1 MAKVFDGVSSRAF
14 PEVLLARRAALR
26 AFLVVVMGRFSRGPF
41 RKIFFIFSQPIFLPD
56 LSFFFS
62 LFLAIHFP
70 VFVTFTVFR
79 LPHDTRHPP
88 PPYCTRLLPLSPPTL
103 PPQSWLWCAVGTPP
117 KPPPKRLNS
126 LFVPSCR
133 HSAHV
138 SGAPHTT
145 SYLRLTRDRCPLDP
159 LTPLTCISGLTLF
172 PLPARHTRLDCTF
185 WRSFL

>member
-1 MAKVFDGVSSRAF
+1 
-14 PEVLLARRAALR
+14 
-26 AFLVVVMGRFSRGPF
+26 
-41 RKIFFIFSQPIFLPD
+41 LPD

-117 KPPPKRLNS
+117 KPPPKRLILS
-126 LFVPSCR
+126 LFLL
-133 HSAHV
+133 A
-138 SGAPHTT
+138 G
-145 SYLRLTRDRCPLDP
+145 
-159 LTPLTCISGLTLF
+159 TPLTCLAPPTRPRISV
-172 PLPARHTRLDCTF
+172 
-185 WRSFL
+185 

>member
-1 MAKVFDGVSSRAF
+1 MAKVFGGISSRAF

-26 AFLVVVMGRFSRGPF
+26 AFLVVVMGRFSRGPC
-41 RKIFFIFSQPIFLPD
+41 RKLFFIFFQPIFLPD

-70 VFVTFTVFR
+70 VFVTFTVFL
-79 LPHDTRHPP
+79 LPHDTLHIPLT
-88 PPYCTRLLPLSPPTL
+88 YCPRLLPLSPPTL
-103 PPQSWLWCAVGTPP
+103 PSQLWLWCAVGTPP
-117 KPPPKRLNS
+117 KPPPKPLNS

-172 PLPARHTRLDCTF
+172 SLPARHTRLD
-185 WRSFL
+185 